1 MGAPDGPVDGPVRPD
16 GPVRVTVGDGVAT
29 LTINR
34 PDRRNALSEEVVT
47 GLTAA
52 LRLASEDPE
61 VRVVVLTGAGD
72 RAFCAGGDL
81 SPTPG
86 GTLDRHWRR
95 GTFVELIGA
104 IRHAGK
110 PVVARVNGA
119 ALGGGFGLALAC
131 HLVVAVEDVELG
143 TPEVR
148 LGLFPMMIMPILLR
162 NLGRKKATE
171 MILTGGKVTGAE
183 AARLGFVN
191 RAVPRA
197 ELDDAVAALCG
208 ALASKS
214 PATLR
219 LGLDAMDAA
228 ADMDLDQALP
238 YLQAM
243 LTINTMSEDAAE
255 GVMAFLGKREPK
267 WKGR

>member
-1 MGAPDGPVDGPVRPD
+1 MDAEAAVLVAASE
-16 GPVRVTVGDGVAT
+16 GVAT

-52 LRLASEDPE
+52 LRQASDDPE
-61 VRVVVLTGAGD
+61 VRVIVLTGADD

-110 PVVARVNGA
+110 PVIARVNGA

-131 HLVVAVEDVELG
+131 HLVVAVDDAELG

-162 NLGRKKATE
+162 NLGRKRATE

-197 ELDDAVAALCG
+197 ALDEEVAALS
-208 ALASKS
+208 ASLASKS
-214 PATLR
+214 PAVLR

-228 ADMDLDQALP
+228 SDMDLDQALP

-255 GVMAFLGKREPK
+255 GVMAFLGKREPR